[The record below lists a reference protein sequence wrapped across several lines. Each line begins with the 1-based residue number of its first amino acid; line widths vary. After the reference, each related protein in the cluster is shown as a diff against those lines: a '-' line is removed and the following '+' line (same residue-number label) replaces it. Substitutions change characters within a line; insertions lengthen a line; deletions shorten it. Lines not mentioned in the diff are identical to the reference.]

1 MLTFYQKKEGVGLG
15 WVHIGHIVYKLFT
28 KLLTELF
35 AMLFVYQAKG
45 GCLNG
50 VYMRQYSIIVLVS
63 FLPSFGPSYLPCFF
77 FYKRCGE
84 GGRIDLS
91 VDTASCCC
99 ELFTKLLT
107 EFL

>member
-28 KLLTELF
+28 KLLTKLF

-77 FYKRCGE
+77 F
-84 GGRIDLS
+84 L
-91 VDTASCCC
+91 
-99 ELFTKLLT
+99 
-107 EFL
+107 